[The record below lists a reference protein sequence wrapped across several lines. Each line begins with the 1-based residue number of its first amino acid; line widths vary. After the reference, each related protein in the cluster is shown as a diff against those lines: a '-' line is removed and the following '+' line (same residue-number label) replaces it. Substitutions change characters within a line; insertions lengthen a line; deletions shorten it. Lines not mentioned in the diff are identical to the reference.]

1 MLLQVLHT
9 RYQRPRAAVRSFYGK
24 SVARIDQCCNAG
36 VSLRASVGFFAK
48 LSLSKKLQ
56 LAAGIWTAHTARQRN
71 VTPKA
76 LVHD

>member
-1 MLLQVLHT
+1 MLQRWRLSASQRRLFCKAVALQ
-9 RYQRPRAAVRSFYGK
+9 
-24 SVARIDQCCNAG
+24 
-36 VSLRASVGFFAK
+36 
-48 LSLSKKLQ
+48 KLQ

>member
-1 MLLQVLHT
+1 ML
-9 RYQRPRAAVRSFYGK
+9 QRWRLS
-24 SVARIDQCCNAG
+24 
-36 VSLRASVGFFAK
+36 ASQRRFFAK